1 MLEVRALIVGTLPKR
16 SGCDIRIVCY
26 ILLFMYTCTYVHKCV
41 YIFTERERERENER
55 ERQKYMHSLP
65 HLDNKQW
72 ERLEGHASSW
82 QQPAS

>member
-1 MLEVRALIVGTLPKR
+1 MYM
-16 SGCDIRIVCY
+16 DMY
-26 ILLFMYTCTYVHKCV
+26 I
-41 YIFTERERERENER
+41 YIQRERKRERERENER

-72 ERLEGHASSW
+72 ERLEGHANSW